1 MAKVMNSNYI
11 TVQGWMVNYLHLKGT
26 ELLVYA
32 TIFGFSQT
40 EGQRYTGSLQYLAE
54 WCGATKRSVQ
64 TALKSLTDKGYIHK
78 EDKYINDVHFVEYF
92 VGMEKISIGGIEK
105 ISTNNIDINNIDKSI
120 YMRPAKKT
128 AKPTIE
134 DIKAYCIERRNKVD
148 PEKFFDY
155 YEANGWVQGKS
166 GKPVRD
172 WRACIRTWERNNFDN
187 GKKVQSVPDYMTVDY
202 ETETEPVSLD
212 ETKAMLERMKK

>member
-1 MAKVMNSNYI
+1 MTKVSNSNYI
-11 TVQGWMVNYLHLKGT
+11 TVQGWMINDLQLKGT
-26 ELLVYA
+26 ELMVYA
-32 TIFGFSQT
+32 IIYGFSQA

-54 WCGATKRSVQ
+54 WCNTTKRSVQ
-64 TALKSLTDKGYIHK
+64 TALKSLLDKGYILK
-78 EDKYINDVHFVEYF
+78 EDRYINNVKFVEYF
-92 VGMEKISIGGIEK
+92 VGIEKISMGGIEK
-105 ISTNNIDINNIDKSI
+105 ISTNNIDINNIDNYI
-120 YMRPAKKT
+120 NNMRPAKKS

-187 GKKVQSVPDYMTVDY
+187 KKSQSVPDYMTVDY
-202 ETETEPVSLD
+202 ETETETISLD